1 MKNELD
7 TLLDKLQESHH
18 KGKSNWV
25 TKKAIFLLDYL
36 AKIKQ
41 KSAILDS
48 KTDLPHQDITINC
61 EKQSKL
67 KIS

>member
-7 TLLDKLQESHH
+7 TLLDKWKESHH
-18 KGKSNWV
+18 KEKSNWV

-61 EKQSKL
+61 EKTNL
-67 KIS
+67 N